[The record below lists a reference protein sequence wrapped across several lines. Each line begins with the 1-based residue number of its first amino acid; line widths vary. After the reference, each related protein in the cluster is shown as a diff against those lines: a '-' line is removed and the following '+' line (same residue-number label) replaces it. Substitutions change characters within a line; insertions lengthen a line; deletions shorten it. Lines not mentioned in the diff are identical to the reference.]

1 MKRVLLVQPSLQPPG
16 GGNGVAAWVLQAL
29 VPDHDVTVLSWR
41 PVEIEPINRF
51 FGTQLERDQF
61 ASIVVPWSWRVIPDH
76 LPVPATLIKLSL
88 LMRYTRQVSAGFDV
102 VFGVFNETD
111 YGRKGIQY
119 VHYPT
124 YLRPRPDV
132 DLRWYHRPRS
142 GLPLYYALAD
152 LIADFSLAR
161 MKQNVTLVNSN
172 WTGAHVERFLG
183 IKTRTLYPP
192 VVDPAPGV
200 AWPERR
206 NGFLAIGRI
215 SPEKE
220 YERVMT
226 ILARVRERIPDVTL
240 TIVGTADR
248 HVRRYH
254 SRLRD
259 LARTLGSTSARSASA
274 DKGWIEFRDDI
285 SREELR
291 RLMGTQRYGI
301 HGMREEHF
309 GMAPAELARAGC
321 IVWVP
326 RGGGQMEIVG
336 EEPALMFDSDAD
348 AVAKIVNTL
357 EDPAEQD
364 RLRAALTATE
374 RFSTREFVRQVRAI
388 VEDFDGVSR

>member
-1 MKRVLLVQPSLQPPG
+1 MKAAEGAESADPRRSKRVLLVQPSLQPPG
-16 GGNGVAAWVLQAL
+16 GGNGVAAWALQAL
-29 VPDHDVTVLSWR
+29 LPDHDVTVLSWR

-51 FGTQLERDQF
+51 FGTQLHKDQF
-61 ASIVVPWSWRVIPDH
+61 DSIIVPWSWRIIPDH

-88 LMRYTRQVSAGFDV
+88 MMRYTRQVSAGFDV
-102 VFGVFNETD
+102 LFGVFNETD

-119 VHYPT
+119 IHYPT
-124 YLRPRPDV
+124 YLRPRPEV
-132 DLRWYHRPRS
+132 DLRWYHTPRS

-161 MKQNVTLVNSN
+161 MQQNVSLVNSN

-192 VVDPAPGV
+192 VADPGPGA
-200 AWPERR
+200 AWAERR
-206 NGFLAIGRI
+206 NGFLTIGRI

-226 ILARVRERIPDVTL
+226 ILARVRERIPGITL

-254 SRLRD
+254 NRLLD
-259 LARTLGSTSARSASA
+259 LARSLGS
-274 DKGWIEFRDDI
+274 WIEFRDNI
-285 SREELR
+285 SRDELR
-291 RLMGTQRYGI
+291 GLMGTHRYGI

-326 RGGGQMEIVG
+326 RGGGQVEIVG
-336 EEPALMFDSDAD
+336 EEPALMFDSDTD
-348 AVAKIVNTL
+348 AVAKIVKTL
-357 EDPAEQD
+357 EDPVEQD
-364 RLRAALTATE
+364 RLRSVLTATE
-374 RFSTREFVRQVRAI
+374 RFSTTQFVRQVRDI
-388 VEDFDGVSR
+388 VDEFEA